1 MRIKEIKVYEFDELS
16 QGLKDKVIEKLWD
29 INVDHD
35 WWDAIADDA
44 KQIGCDIREFDIY
57 RRTCY
62 LVLEESPE
70 CVAKLILTNH
80 GKHCDTYKVAKS
92 FLKEI
97 EGLEDDEKYTAA
109 VEDFTED
116 LSRRYLK
123 MLSDEYDYLTS
134 EETIIETIHANE
146 YEFDEY
152 GDIA

>member
-1 MRIKEIKVYEFDELS
+1 MRIKESKVYEFDELS

-57 RRTCY
+57 GRTCY
-62 LVLEESPE
+62 LVLDESPE

-92 FLKEI
+92 FLKDYT
-97 EGLEDDEKYTAA
+97 EDDENIHNLLRIYRFNK
-109 VEDFTED
+109 V
-116 LSRRYLK
+116 LSE
-123 MLSDEYDYLTS
+123 MLRMRGL
-134 EETIIETIHANE
+134 
-146 YEFDEY
+146 FDQRNN
-152 GDIA
+152 G